1 MKTDEKVTRIL
12 IVDRDR
18 PGVESIDH
26 AASIIRRGGLVA
38 FPTETVYGLGANA
51 TDAKAVAA
59 IFEAK
64 GRPSYNPLIVHV
76 SDLEMAWSCVSNP
89 PAVFERLARRF
100 WPGPLT
106 LVGPRSDWI
115 AANVSA
121 GLATVAVRMPAN
133 AVAHALVEHS
143 GVPIAAPSANR
154 SNRVSPTT
162 AEHVLKDLN
171 GLIDAVLD
179 GGPCA
184 LGVESTVLD
193 LTREIPA
200 ILRPGPIAAQAIE
213 AELGFAIQDFE
224 PLDSSRE
231 HAFKKNDHNDQLID
245 GGRGDIATK
254 SPGTSAV
261 HYAPRTRATRIEAE
275 RIGSIEWTGRVGLLV
290 LGEHAIDLLLER
302 TDRREV
308 PAVRIDL
315 RDPVAAAEAF
325 YRTLHE
331 FDELAL
337 DEIVIVLPP
346 DRREWLAVR
355 DRATRAARPYQIKT

>member
-1 MKTDEKVTRIL
+1 MKKDEKVTRIL

-18 PGVESIDH
+18 PGAELIDH

-76 SDLEMAWSCVSNP
+76 SDIEMAWSCVSNP
-89 PAVFERLARRF
+89 SAVFERLARRF

-106 LVGPRSDWI
+106 LVGSRSDWI

-133 AVAHALVEHS
+133 AVAHALIEHS

-162 AEHVLKDLN
+162 AMHVLKDLN
-171 GLIDAVLD
+171 GRIDAVLD
-179 GGPCA
+179 GGPCL

-193 LTREIPA
+193 LTGAIPA
-200 ILRPGPIAAQAIE
+200 ILRPGPISAEAI
-213 AELGFAIQDFE
+213 ALELGFAIRDFE
-224 PLDSSRE
+224 PLDSSS
-231 HAFKKNDHNDQLID
+231 DQSSKMMDSYNKEIES
-245 GGRGDIATK
+245 GRDASALK

-261 HYAPRTRATRIEAE
+261 HYAPRTRATRVEVE
-275 RIGSIEWTGRVGLLV
+275 RIGSISWTGRVGLLV
-290 LGEHAIDLLLER
+290 LGDHAIDLLD
-302 TDRREV
+302 DRSASGAG

-315 RDPVAAAEAF
+315 RDPGSAAEAF

-331 FDELAL
+331 FDDRAL

-346 DRREWLAVR
+346 DRPEWLAVR
-355 DRATRAARPYQIKT
+355 DRSTRASRPYQINL